1 MAKDTFEPTVHVPNL
16 VGGQIDDARI
26 ACDVVE
32 LVLYAADQ
40 DGRPTGEI
48 GWPGHYIV
56 RWQSPEAG
64 EQATRGSI
72 VTIHA
77 SAGGGDGSGDRE
89 PRPPWLDPP
98 VSTVELDVPHTY
110 PEPASHGD
118 RSVPVPNRA

>member
-1 MAKDTFEPTVHVPNL
+1 MLDPTVHVPNL

-48 GWPGHYIV
+48 AWPGHYIV